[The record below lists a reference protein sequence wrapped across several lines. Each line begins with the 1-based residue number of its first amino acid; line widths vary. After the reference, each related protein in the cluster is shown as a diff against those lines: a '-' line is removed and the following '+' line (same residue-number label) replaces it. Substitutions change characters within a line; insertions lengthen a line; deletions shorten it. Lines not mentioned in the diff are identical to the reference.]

1 MSIILRYDLFSVF
14 LGVYI
19 LFKGKRADLLAVL
32 LAFFLIFWLIWF
44 VGFSDVFET
53 VKEADLKYIIIA
65 VVLSVLSLIVKGFR
79 FHYLLKF
86 RHDCSFK
93 NFMPAFLFGYALSIA
108 FPLKSGEVAR
118 IELKRRVLGAN
129 AGDVTAALIMF
140 RFFDVIA
147 IFFLTIL
154 AFFFVIPRY
163 TEEALFMIGY
173 WVALLLVLG
182 LLIVAVIITF
192 WEKAGR
198 MFFDRMLS
206 FTSKFGKLGKKLSL
220 FIKDELDNYYLSVKR
235 YKELKIPLFITII
248 LTGLRWGLEILMLQ
262 VILMALGEEIS
273 FITAAFV
280 IGVSIFVGIMTAL
293 PGGIGTGTIS
303 GVLVLTTMGGVNEV
317 TATAGMLLAAVFGPI
332 LVIVAGI
339 AGLGIMRGKKY
350 EMKTTENNNRE
361 KEED

>member
-1 MSIILRYDLFSVF
+1 M
-14 LGVYI
+14 
-19 LFKGKRADLLAVL
+19 LFKGKCADLLAVL

-44 VGFSDVFET
+44 VGFSDVIKT
-53 VKEADLKYIIIA
+53 VKEADLMYAIIA

-86 RHDCSFK
+86 RHNCSFK

-129 AGDVTAALIMF
+129 AGNVTAALIMF

-147 IFFLTIL
+147 IFFLTSL

-163 TEEALFMIGY
+163 TEGALLMIGY
-173 WVALLLVLG
+173 WAALLVVLG
-182 LLIVAVIITF
+182 LLIVAVIVTF

-198 MFFDRMLS
+198 MFFDHMLS
-206 FTSKFGKLGKKLSL
+206 FTSKFGKLGKRLSL
-220 FIKDELDNYYLSVKR
+220 FIKEELDNYYLSVKR
-235 YKELKIPLFITII
+235 YKELKTPLFITLI
-248 LTGLRWGLEILMLQ
+248 LTMMRWGLEILMLQ
-262 VILMALGEEIS
+262 VIFMALDAKIS

-303 GVLVLTTMGGVNEV
+303 GVLVLTTMGRVNEV
-317 TATAGMLLAAVFGPI
+317 TATAGMLLATVFGPI
-332 LVIVAGI
+332 LVVIAGI
-339 AGLGIMRGKKY
+339 AGLGMMRAKKY
-350 EMKTTENNNRE
+350 EMKTENNNRGKE
-361 KEED
+361 KGGKRGK

>member
-1 MSIILRYDLFSVF
+1 MV
-14 LGVYI
+14 
-19 LFKGKRADLLAVL
+19 KGKHADLLAVL

-53 VKEADLKYIIIA
+53 VKEAGLKYIIIA
-65 VVLSVLSLIVKGFR
+65 VVLSVLSLIIKGFR

-129 AGDVTAALIMF
+129 AGNVTAALIMF

-163 TEEALFMIGY
+163 TDEALFMIGY
-173 WVALLLVLG
+173 WAALLLVLA

-206 FTSKFGKLGKKLSL
+206 FTSRFGKLGKKLSL
-220 FIKDELDNYYLSVKR
+220 FIKGELDNYYLSIKH
-235 YKELKIPLFITII
+235 YKELRIPLFITII

-332 LVIVAGI
+332 LAVIAGI
-339 AGLGIMRGKKY
+339 AGLGIMRVKKY
-350 EMKTTENNNRE
+350 EMKTIENNTRE

>member
-1 MSIILRYDLFSVF
+1 LV
-14 LGVYI
+14 
-19 LFKGKRADLLAVL
+19 KGKHADLLAVL

-53 VKEADLKYIIIA
+53 VKEAGLKYIIIA
-65 VVLSVLSLIVKGFR
+65 VVLSVLSLIIKGFR

-129 AGDVTAALIMF
+129 AGNVTAALIMF

-163 TEEALFMIGY
+163 TDEALFMIGY
-173 WVALLLVLG
+173 WAALLLVLA

-206 FTSKFGKLGKKLSL
+206 FTSRFGKLGKKLSL
-220 FIKDELDNYYLSVKR
+220 FIKGELDNYYLSIKH
-235 YKELKIPLFITII
+235 YKELRIPLFITII

-332 LVIVAGI
+332 LAVIAGI
-339 AGLGIMRGKKY
+339 AGLGIMRVKKY
-350 EMKTTENNNRE
+350 EMKTIENNTRE